1 MNNTQLN
8 QVLSHLKQGRSITQI
23 DAIRLFNCYR
33 LSAIIEKLR
42 RQGCD
47 IVTYNEP
54 NLNNKGRHAR
64 YELINQVAA

>member
-1 MNNTQLN
+1 MNSTQLN

-54 NLNNKGRHAR
+54 NLNNKGTHAR
-64 YELINQVAA
+64 YELKEVQA

>member
-54 NLNNKGRHAR
+54 NLNNKGIHAR
-64 YELINQVAA
+64 YELKEVQA